1 MRDIVK
7 AMIKETLRRGG
18 ISMSE
23 NYTRITD
30 SKKVHEITE
39 MLLSMEFEN
48 LIGQSE
54 KMASK
59 AFKEI
64 ALYCIQ
70 AIAY

>member
-30 SKKVHEITE
+30 SKKVHEIRDAAINGIRI
-39 MLLSMEFEN
+39 SDRAVGEN
-48 LIGQSE
+48 G
-54 KMASK
+54 
-59 AFKEI
+59 F
-64 ALYCIQ
+64 
-70 AIAY
+70 

>member
-1 MRDIVK
+1 
-7 AMIKETLRRGG
+7 
-18 ISMSE
+18 
-23 NYTRITD
+23 
-30 SKKVHEITE
+30 
-39 MLLSMEFEN
+39 MEFEY

-64 ALYCIQ
+64 ALYCTQ